1 MFLQAAGMPSRT
13 ARRLEQDPADVPL
26 EADLRALVEL
36 AVHVTKQPVDV
47 KLKEVVAALRAARS
61 PAEYLDAVGVICGF
75 NFVTRVANALGV
87 EPELSPWVRRIEPLR
102 QLALRLMSF
111 VLRHV
116 VDLGRRHTTTHSTE
130 ENLRGLEQLFHGVG
144 LGPLP
149 DRFHRLVV
157 APHLLE
163 SQRELLEA
171 LLKRGN
177 PKGPILLNPSL
188 FLRVGE
194 IVLRETGPQH
204 LVEQIVNAL
213 HAHENR
219 SLDHFGDST
228 AIGDG
233 QCVRW
238 AIVEEFV
245 RDVTRWSYRITNE
258 RVGELRANG
267 MEDADILDLV
277 CATALWNASARMEI
291 LLSGIQASESDSTDV
306 DLAVTVAS

>member
-1 MFLQAAGMPSRT
+1 
-13 ARRLEQDPADVPL
+13 LEQDPADVPL
-26 EADLRALVEL
+26 EADPQALVEL
-36 AVHVTKQPVDV
+36 AVHVLKKPADV

-102 QLALRLMSF
+102 QFALRLMSF

-116 VDLGRRHTTTHSTE
+116 VDLRRRVTTAHSTE
-130 ENLRGLEQLFHGVG
+130 ENLRGLERLFQDAG
-144 LGPLP
+144 LGALP
-149 DRFHRLVV
+149 DRFHRLAA

-171 LLKRGN
+171 LLKCGN

-204 LVEQIVNAL
+204 LLDQVVNAL

-228 AIGDG
+228 AIGAG
-233 QCVRW
+233 QSVRW

-258 RVGELRANG
+258 RVGELRTNAI
-267 MEDADILDLV
+267 EDAEILDLV

-291 LLSGIQASESDSTDV
+291 LLSGMQASESNSTDI
-306 DLAVTVAS
+306 DLAVTFAS